1 MDVHRPQGAKYTVQ
15 RRVAGDHDI
24 RLDGIS
30 DLLLRA
36 NGTSVF
42 DIGCNRGRVGFEFAT
57 NGASLVHGCDL
68 YDVGIRTAREWFA
81 DLRWVESR
89 FEIVDLTK
97 GPGSLKAFGQRKYD
111 IVLCLATY
119 HKLKRIMTQDDLSEL
134 MKSFGERTSK
144 YFAWRGTSDKSVDN
158 MQEMKQLDDDFRP
171 LGMKRIHTSFISDT
185 LGAAAIWMRKG

>member
-1 MDVHRPQGAKYTVQ
+1 MDIYKPQGAKYSVQ

-36 NGTSVF
+36 NGASVF

-57 NGASLVHGCDL
+57 NGATLVHGCDI

-81 DLRWVESR
+81 DIRWVESR

-97 GPGSLKAFGQRKYD
+97 GPESLRAFGKKQYD
-111 IVLCLATY
+111 IVVCLATY
-119 HKLKRIMTQDDLSEL
+119 HKLKRVMKPADLDAVMLE
-134 MKSFGERTSK
+134 FGNRTLK
-144 YFAWRGTSDKSVDN
+144 YFAWRGTSDKGDEN
-158 MQEMKQLDDDFRP
+158 MDEMKSLDEVFRP
-171 LGMKRIHTSFISDT
+171 IHLRRIHTSFISNT
-185 LGAAAIWMRKG
+185 LGAAAIWARK